1 MDGRTHT
8 FGGACAGLICAD
20 LLLGSNLSL
29 ETLAITGAM
38 TSVGALGGIFC
49 DIDTR
54 TSKISKK
61 LPITSFI
68 LNFFVK
74 HRGITHTYIPY
85 VIATIVLFFPASIL
99 SFILSGIT
107 NLINYSILAIYILLA
122 LAFLCGVTSHFIL
135 DMITTEGVPI
145 LYPIYKKKISIA
157 RFTEKKNSHKFF
169 IKLCCLIAVFITLY
183 FNHITK
189 DDVITQICLFIK
201 EHITNFIDLLTT
213 KEQLTK
219 QR

>member
-1 MDGRTHT
+1 MDGKTHA

-20 LLLGSNLSL
+20 LILGTNLSL
-29 ETLAITGAM
+29 ENLTIASAM
-38 TSVGALGGIFC
+38 ATTGALGGFFC
-49 DIDTR
+49 DIDTK
-54 TSKISKK
+54 TSTISKK

-85 VIATIVLFFPASIL
+85 IIGGIALFFPASIL
-99 SFILSGIT
+99 SLLFMGVTRFL
-107 NLINYSILAIYILLA
+107 NYSILAIYILLTI
-122 LAFLCGVTSHFIL
+122 AFLAGITSHLIL
-135 DMITTEGVPI
+135 DMITTEGVPL

-169 IKLCCLIAVFITLY
+169 VKLCCLIVLFVTLY

-189 DDVITQICLFIK
+189 DDVITHICLFIK
-201 EHITNFIDLLTT
+201 EHVINFLNLLTS
-213 KEQLTK
+213 QDSLTK

>member
-20 LLLGSNLSL
+20 LMLGSNLSF
-29 ETLAITGAM
+29 ETLMITSAM
-38 TSVGALGGIFC
+38 VSTGTLGGIFC

-61 LPITSFI
+61 MPITSFI

-85 VIATIVLFFPASIL
+85 IIMIVALFIPASIL
-99 SFILSGIT
+99 SLFFSGIT
-107 NLINYSILAIYILLA
+107 NLINYSLLAIYILLA
-122 LAFLCGVTSHFIL
+122 LAFLCGVTSHFLL

-157 RFTEKKNSHKFF
+157 KFTEKKNSHKRFV
-169 IKLCCLIAVFITLY
+169 KLCCFVLVLVALY

-189 DDVITQICLFIK
+189 DDIITKICLYIK
-201 EHITNFIDLLTT
+201 ENIVSFIELLTT
-213 KEQLTK
+213 KEYLIK